1 MARYGA
7 FMLFSLFALA
17 GVLLVDDYGVAFDES
32 VQRALAA
39 VTAAYMIGAD
49 NALLQHYDR
58 TYGVAFE
65 LPLLFVELMLG
76 LEDSRSI
83 HLARHIL
90 THLFFLTGGL
100 FCYLLVRRMHGGR
113 VLALFAM
120 LLFLLHPR
128 LYAHSFINTKDVPFL
143 SMFMIVLF
151 LIHRAFRKDDFA
163 AFISCGMAVGVLTNI
178 RILGLML
185 FAAVVG
191 LRLLDL
197 LQAGDWRERKRILA
211 TVGLFV
217 AAGALILYATWPYLW
232 SDPLGHFAEAFA
244 HMADHP
250 QMIHSLFQGAWLVGG
265 NNPPHYIPT
274 WIAITTP
281 PVALLLGGI
290 GLLHVLSRAS
300 RQPRA
305 ALGNGAARFELLLA
319 ACFALPLAAV
329 VLLGSN
335 LYNGWRQLYFLYA
348 PLVLLA
354 AAGTSWLLSIANA
367 SARMRLAVCGLA
379 GGGLMATAAQMA
391 ALHPNQALYFNFLVD
406 RKTPERLRTQYDMD
420 YYDLTL
426 RQGLEYLLER
436 YSQSS
441 ISVDI
446 AFNDLIPSILPQADR
461 QRILANSDQHA
472 DFHITNHHRY
482 TVSGAMPETFAP
494 SIYDLKVYNNIVMS
508 VLALDLSLADKIDVE
523 PYREL
528 YRSAMAGPLIVRS
541 NYSVG
546 LRERSLIYAKDQCRP
561 VDTRPL
567 FILNIEPA
575 AKSDLPDHRKP
586 FGFADREFR
595 FGARGLRFDGKCLL
609 TAPLPDYDLAGIT
622 IGQAVPSTD
631 KFGNRNR
638 CYLWKEVILFNE
650 RQEARQCPADSPA
663 CAGRPP
669 MPSCSDRSLARHG
682 PGW

>member
-1 MARYGA
+1 MARFGV
-7 FMLFSLFALA
+7 FMLLALLALA

-49 NALLQHYDR
+49 DALLQHYDR

-83 HLARHIL
+83 HLTRHIL
-90 THLFFLTGGL
+90 THLFFLMGGF

-191 LRLLDL
+191 MRALDL
-197 LQAGDWRERKRILA
+197 LQATDWRERKRILA
-211 TVGLFV
+211 TAGLF
-217 AAGALILYATWPYLW
+217 AAASALILYATWPYLW
-232 SDPLGHFAEAFA
+232 SDPLGHFAEAFV

-250 QMIHSLFQGAWLVGG
+250 QMISSLFQGEWFVGG
-265 NNPPHYIPT
+265 DIPPHYIPT
-274 WIAITTP
+274 WLAITTP
-281 PVALLLGGI
+281 PIALLLGGI
-290 GLLHVLSRAS
+290 GLLHVLRRALT
-300 RQPRA
+300 QPRA
-305 ALGNGAARFELLLA
+305 ALGKGAARFELLLA

-329 VLLGSN
+329 VLFSSN

-354 AAGTSWLLSIANA
+354 AIGLSWLLSIANGN
-367 SARMRLAVCGLA
+367 ARLRLAVFGLA
-379 GGGLMATAAQMA
+379 GGGLIATAAQMA
-391 ALHPNQALYFNFLVD
+391 AMHPNQALYFNFLVD
-406 RKTPERLRTQYDMD
+406 RTTPERLRTQYDMD
-420 YYDLTL
+420 YYELTF

-436 YSQSS
+436 YPQSP

-446 AFNDLIPSILPQADR
+446 AFGNLNSSILPQADR
-461 QRILANSDQHA
+461 QRILANFDQHA
-472 DFHITNHHRY
+472 DFHITNHRRY
-482 TVSGAMPETFAP
+482 KTSGATLGTLGP
-494 SIYDLKVYNNIVMS
+494 SIYDFKVYNNTVMS
-508 VLALDLSLADKIDVE
+508 VVALDLLLADKVDIE

-541 NYSVG
+541 NYNVR
-546 LRERSLIYAKDQCRP
+546 LRERLLIYAKDQCRP
-561 VDTRPL
+561 MDTRPL
-567 FILNIEPA
+567 FILHIEPA
-575 AKSDLPDHRKP
+575 AKSDLPEHRKP
-586 FGFADREFR
+586 LGFVDREFR
-595 FGARGLRFDGKCLL
+595 FGARGVRFDGKCLL
-609 TAPLPDYDLAGIT
+609 TAPLPDYDIAGIT
-622 IGQAVPSTD
+622 IGQAVAGTD
-631 KFGNRNR
+631 KFGSRDR

-650 RQEARQCPADSPA
+650 RQEARQCKADSPA
-663 CAGRPP
+663 CADRPP
-669 MPSCSDRSLARHG
+669 MPPCSGS
-682 PGW
+682 